1 MYFNTKYVGK
11 APFIWKQDFLLIE
24 IDILSQ
30 RPIIDFFLYLS
41 KRNPEMLLVGSSASS
56 RF

>member
-24 IDILSQ
+24 IDILS
-30 RPIIDFFLYLS
+30 LKGLS
-41 KRNPEMLLVGSSASS
+41 LTS
-56 RF
+56 FYI